1 MEASVV
7 DQPVRTDPYLLLPTM
22 NLDRSKSVS
31 YRHASTKVESQ
42 RTHAVEPLSSFPV
55 FVGRVF
61 GNPTVPTKTG
71 TYVSV
76 HPVDVAGAEIEA
88 SPGSLTADTARSLLV
103 YVIGPRPVIA
113 GDDLI
118 CRFVGNRWVALSSTP
133 STGSI
138 PCSGGRTFPSTL
150 YLTSSRGTIPLTWV
164 TLQAGG
170 TAWVGCQ
177 SFTVD
182 ASANGLATTDRLGHC
197 LGTRPGTIAVVFEL
211 FCPTGTP
218 NLIQR
223 WLSYNCLDNS
233 AFYWVPS
240 HCPAPG
246 GPSSGLPLSD
256 LVHPVGVQAAASN
269 SAIANLTAGST
280 TFSASAPGMHTPVPI
295 TGTVTISS

>member
-1 MEASVV
+1 LTSA
-7 DQPVRTDPYLLLPTM
+7 
-22 NLDRSKSVS
+22 S
-31 YRHASTKVESQ
+31 YRQASTKVESQ
-42 RTHAVEPLSSFPV
+42 RAHPVEPLSSFPV

-76 HPVDVAGAEIEA
+76 HPVDVGGAEIEA
-88 SPGSLTADTARSLLV
+88 SPGSLTVDATRSLLV
-103 YVIGPRPVIA
+103 YVIGSRPVIA
-113 GDDLI
+113 GDDLV
-118 CRFVGNRWVALSSTP
+118 CRFEGNRWVAVSGTP
-133 STGSI
+133 SAGSI
-138 PCSGGRTFPSTL
+138 PCSGGLTFPSIL
-150 YLTSSRGTIPLTWV
+150 YLTSSKGTIPLTWV

-182 ASANGLATTDRLGHC
+182 ASANGLITTDQQGHC

-211 FCPTGTP
+211 FCPTGAP
-218 NLIQR
+218 NLIQK

-233 AFYWVPS
+233 AFYWAPS

-246 GPSSGLPLSD
+246 GASGGLPLSD
-256 LVHPVGVQAAASN
+256 LGHPAGVQAAASN
-269 SAIANLTAGST
+269 SAIPNLAAGST
-280 TFSASAPGMHTPVPI
+280 TFSATAPGMHTPVPI